1 MYIPVVNL
9 KHISLIVNE
18 KDELIGVGIAMPSM
32 SRALQKAKG
41 RLFPFGFIHLLKAMR
56 GKNDIVDL
64 LLVAVHPDYQNL
76 GANALLFDDILPN
89 FIKDGFKYA
98 ESNPEL
104 LTNNKVQQQWQ
115 YFEQQQHKRRRA
127 YAKDI

>member
-9 KHISLIVNE
+9 KHLSLIVNE

-64 LLVAVHPDYQNL
+64 LLVAVHPDYQNM

-98 ESNPEL
+98 ESNPEMV
-104 LTNNKVQQQWQ
+104 TNNKVQQQWQ

>member
-1 MYIPVVNL
+1 MYIPIVSL
-9 KHISLIVNE
+9 KHLSLIVNE

-41 RLFPFGFIHLLKAMR
+41 RLFPFGFIHLLKAMK

-64 LLVAVHPDYQNL
+64 LLVAIHPNYQNL

-98 ESNPEL
+98 ESNPEIV
-104 LTNNKVQQQWQ
+104 TNNKVQQQWQ